1 MELQPLPLRRE
12 LAISALHA
20 AHYFELSKNYT
31 GPGQVYDAWELVYID
46 RSELLVVSGEQ
57 TFPMAAGELLIH
69 APGEYHALLGNGIS
83 AANVMTVI
91 FPCKSPAME
100 AFRGRRLRP
109 NTAQRALLKDLLKE
123 IRNSFSNRLDD
134 PLDHRLVRAEDSPIG
149 SEQMI
154 AMYLLELLLSLLRQ
168 IHRPQQ
174 VDKTLGSVPMLDGM
188 VAYMAQNLSAK
199 MSLELLAREFHV
211 SPSYIKRLFAQYKQ
225 MGAMRF
231 FTGLKI
237 EQAKKLLRER
247 ETNVSQIAE
256 DLGYDNS
263 SYFCNQFKK
272 HTGMSPTEY
281 RKSVN
286 AISHL
291 VNHHQKQGV

>member
-1 MELQPLPLRRE
+1 MQLQTLPLRRE
-12 LAISALHA
+12 LTITALHA
-20 AHYFELSKNYT
+20 AHYYELSKNYI
-31 GPGQVYDAWELVYID
+31 GPGQVHDAWELVYID

-57 TFPMAAGELLIH
+57 TFPMSAGELLIH
-69 APGEYHALLGNGIS
+69 APGEYHALLGNGVS
-83 AANVMTVI
+83 AANVMCVI

-134 PLDHRLVRAEDSPIG
+134 PLDHSLVRAKDAPLG

-154 AMYLLELLLSLLRQ
+154 GMYLLELLLSLLRQ
-168 IHRPQQ
+168 IHRPQS
-174 VDKTLGSVPMLDGM
+174 VDKTLGSVPMLDAM
-188 VAYMAQNLSAK
+188 VAYMEQNLSAK
-199 MSLELLAREFHV
+199 MSLELLSREFHV

-225 MGAMRF
+225 VGAMGF
-231 FTGLKI
+231 FTSLKI

-247 ETNVSQIAE
+247 ELGVSQIAE

-272 HTGMSPTEY
+272 CTGMSPSEY
-281 RKSVN
+281 RRSVN
-286 AISHL
+286 AIGHL
-291 VNHHQKQGV
+291 TKHEK